1 MTYISDTR
9 MTSDNNFGP
18 GDGGH
23 KKSAVLDLTQHT
35 TDLAYIKVTAV

>member
-1 MTYISDTR
+1 MTYISGTQ
-9 MTSDNNFGP
+9 MTSGNNFGP

-35 TDLAYIKVTAV
+35 TDLAYSKVKTV